1 MQVTV
6 TLQIELTKNETVHL
20 LSILTA
26 SVRLQEHQWMHAP
39 LRKIYFGKIKEIRRG
54 GKREEPGENCRLNTG
69 STLHLHVIA
78 RLQREKIN
86 QTNKQLYKV
95 EKSLTK

>member
-26 SVRLQEHQWMHAP
+26 SIRLQEHQWMHAP
-39 LRKIYFGKIKEIRRG
+39 LRKICFRKIKEIRERG
-54 GKREEPGENCRLNTG
+54 EKDEPGEKCRL
-69 STLHLHVIA
+69 TLHLQVIS
-78 RLQREKIN
+78 RLQGKEKK
-86 QTNKQLYKV
+86 NK
-95 EKSLTK
+95 STKQATLQS

>member
-39 LRKIYFGKIKEIRRG
+39 LRKIYFGKIKRSEEE
-54 GKREEPGENCRLNTG
+54 GKERNL
-69 STLHLHVIA
+69 
-78 RLQREKIN
+78 EKIADSI
-86 QTNKQLYKV
+86 QEALYTCM
-95 EKSLTK
+95 S